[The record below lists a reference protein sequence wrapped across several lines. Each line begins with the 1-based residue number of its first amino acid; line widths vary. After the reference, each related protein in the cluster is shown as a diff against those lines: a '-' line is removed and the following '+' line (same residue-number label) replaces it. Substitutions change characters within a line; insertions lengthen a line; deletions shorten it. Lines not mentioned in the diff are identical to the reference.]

1 MRTTLS
7 FSVYA
12 NVESSDSGNLLSD
25 LKLASTAFTLALA
38 VGSQAPLK
46 SWVSGS
52 PLSVAT
58 NPYMCEMD
66 NKAIDRPFLA
76 ITSQSVRGSQASH
89 LEPSNCASTV
99 FLLNTRQWHRLGSA
113 VSTND
118 KIFCI
123 YSNLDRDRS

>member
-1 MRTTLS
+1 MLNPATLAIC
-7 FSVYA
+7 FLILNYL
-12 NVESSDSGNLLSD
+12 D
-25 LKLASTAFTLALA
+25 STAFTLALA
-38 VGSQAPLK
+38 VGKHL
-46 SWVSGS
+46 SGLRLAS
-52 PLSVAT
+52 ICRDQPI
-58 NPYMCEMD
+58 YMCEMD
-66 NKAIDRPFLA
+66 NKEIDRPFLA

-99 FLLNTRQWHRLGSA
+99 FLLNTRQWHLLGSA